1 MLLLSCRYYFLFV
14 IFAGTGRALLTF
26 TWTMSEKLSDKICSG
41 FGLLRQKSSEEW
53 KPPDIF
59 VKETGTLQA
68 HYVLWGANPE
78 SSPYEFILIH
88 IQFPSVRLL
97 IFFSVAVLVNRIL
110 RGERG

>member
-1 MLLLSCRYYFLFV
+1 
-14 IFAGTGRALLTF
+14 
-26 TWTMSEKLSDKICSG
+26 MSEKLSDKICSG